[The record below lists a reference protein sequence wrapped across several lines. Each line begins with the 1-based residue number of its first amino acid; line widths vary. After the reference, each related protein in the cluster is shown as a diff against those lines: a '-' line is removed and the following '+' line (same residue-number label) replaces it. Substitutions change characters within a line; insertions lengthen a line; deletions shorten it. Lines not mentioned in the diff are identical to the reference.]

1 MVESNDR
8 FDDET
13 EEMDNDEEM
22 DMEQS
27 FESMFESSMQ
37 ELNVGDVVLGGL
49 RETDGELPG

>member
-37 ELNVGDVVLGGL
+37 ELNVGDVVLG
-49 RETDGELPG
+49 TVVQVQMTT

>member
-8 FDDET
+8 FDDES

-37 ELNVGDVVLGGL
+37 ELNVGDVVLGQL
-49 RETDGELPG
+49 YRLQMTT